1 MNTRRGSPADRR
13 VFVDSSAFL
22 ALINPHDTHH
32 EAARRIWSR
41 LADERWRT
49 LTTNFMI
56 AETHQLFLVRL
67 GQRHATAFLRQLQG
81 SSAAVFRVRA
91 RDEEQA
97 KDIIFRYTD
106 KDFSLTDATGF
117 VVMQRLGI
125 TQAFSFDQHFAQYGF
140 ALVQP
145 P

>member
-1 MNTRRGSPADRR
+1 MSQDRGSWDRR
-13 VFVDSSAFL
+13 VFVDSAAFL
-22 ALINPHDTHH
+22 ALVNPHDNHH
-32 EAARRIWSR
+32 VAARGIWTR
-41 LADERWRT
+41 LADGRWHT

-67 GQRHATAFLRQLQG
+67 GRRHATAFLRQLQG
-81 SSAAVFRVRA
+81 SSTAVVRIRA
-91 RDEEQA
+91 GDGEQA
-97 KDIIFRYTD
+97 KEIIFRYTD

-117 VVMQRLGI
+117 VVMQRLAI

-145 P
+145 T